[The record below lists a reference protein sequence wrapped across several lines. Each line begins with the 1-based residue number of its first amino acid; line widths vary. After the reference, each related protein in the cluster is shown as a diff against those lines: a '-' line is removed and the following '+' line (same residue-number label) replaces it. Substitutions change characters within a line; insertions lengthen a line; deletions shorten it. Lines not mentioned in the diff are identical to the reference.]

1 MAAIPPDRGTP
12 PVKPS
17 ILDKRESHFSWLR
30 TRLSTERTLMSWV
43 RTGTA
48 MIGFGF
54 TIFQFFEGLNSDQ
67 EVNPALVD
75 INWSR
80 TVSLALVAVGTLAV
94 FVALRE
100 YRTMVRYLWSAE
112 FRDIAGVGE
121 RPAWT
126 PASMVATLLV
136 LIGIVTLVSLIIR
149 IL

>member
-30 TRLSTERTLMSWV
+30 TRLSTERTLMSWI

-54 TIFQFFEGLNSDQ
+54 TIFQFFEGLNSRED
-67 EVNPALVD
+67 VNPALVD
-75 INWSR
+75 PVWSR
-80 TVSLALVAVGTLAV
+80 TISLSLIAVGTLAV
-94 FVALRE
+94 FVALKE
-100 YRTMVRYLWSAE
+100 YRTTIRYLWSSE
-112 FRDIAGVGE
+112 FRDIAGVGD

-149 IL
+149 LL